1 MKLALGTVQFGLNY
15 GVANSA
21 GQVSLVEAGA
31 IIDLA
36 RAANVDVIDTAAA
49 YGESEV
55 SLGRIGV
62 GDFSIVTKLPPTPL
76 GTQKPALWVRNQFEA
91 SLARLGCNSVY
102 GYLMHRPEEL
112 DGENGDAIAGA
123 LREIRED
130 GLAAKVGISI
140 YDPEQI
146 ARAARRLDIDLVQ
159 APLNLLDRRIL
170 ESGEARKLREAGIE
184 LHTRSAFLQGLL
196 LFGRDSLPAAF
207 DRWRPLLLRWHDWLE
222 SQDVSAARACLDFA
236 ASFQEVDRVV
246 VGVDTQ
252 RQFAMLL
259 EAAGHADEG
268 SQVAWPDIR
277 TDDPDLIN
285 PARWKLS

>member
-1 MKLALGTVQFGLNY
+1 MKLALGTAQFGLNY

-21 GQVSLVEAGA
+21 GQISLAEAGS

-36 RAANVDVIDTAAA
+36 KAANIDVIDTAAV

-55 SLGRIGV
+55 SLGRIGA
-62 GDFSIVTKLPPTPL
+62 GDFRIVTKLPPMPQ
-76 GTQKPALWVRNQFEA
+76 GTQNPALWVRDQIEL

-112 DGENGDAIAGA
+112 DDKDGDAIASA

-146 ARAARRLDIDLVQ
+146 ARAARRLDLDLVQ
-159 APLNLLDRRIL
+159 APLNLLDRRII
-170 ESGEARKLREAGIE
+170 ESGEARSLHEKGVE

-196 LFGRDSLPAAF
+196 LFGRDQLPTAF
-207 DRWRPLLLRWHDWLE
+207 DRWRSVLSRWHDWLE
-222 SQDVSAARACLDFA
+222 RHDVSATWACLHFA

-246 VGVDTQ
+246 VGVDSQ

-259 EAAGHADEG
+259 EAAGYANEG
-268 SQVAWPDIR
+268 SQRAWPEIR

-285 PARWKLS
+285 PARWKLT

>member
-21 GQVSLVEAGA
+21 GQVSLAEAAA

-36 RAANVDVIDTAAA
+36 RAGNVDVIDTAAA
-49 YGESEV
+49 YGDSEV
-55 SLGRIGV
+55 SLGRVGV
-62 GDFSIVTKLPPTPL
+62 GDFRVVTKLPPMPQA
-76 GTQKPALWVRNQFEA
+76 TQRPALWVREQIEA
-91 SLARLGCNSVY
+91 SLARLGCSSVY

-112 DGENGDAIAGA
+112 DGESGDAIAGA

-146 ARAARRLDIDLVQ
+146 ARAFRHLDLDLVQ
-159 APLNLLDRRIL
+159 APLNLLDRRII
-170 ESGEARKLREAGIE
+170 ESGEAGKLHEKGVE

-196 LFGRDSLPAAF
+196 LFGRDAIPAAF
-207 DRWRPLLLRWHDWLE
+207 DRWQPLLSRWHDWLE
-222 SQDVSAARACLDFA
+222 RHDMSATRACLDFA
-236 ASFQEVDRVV
+236 ASFREVDRVV

-252 RQFAMLL
+252 RQFATLL
-259 EAAGHADEG
+259 EGAGHADQRA
-268 SQVAWPDIR
+268 QVPWPDIQ

-285 PARWKLS
+285 PAKWKLS